1 MSVRS
6 YNKNLAHL
14 IWSTQN
20 REKLLADKQL
30 RKELSQYYY
39 DCSVEKD
46 NYMKINYVNTE
57 HVHTLIHLPANL
69 RLIKLSGRVSIK
81 SVDSSREILPLCFLA
96 LSFEFFL
103 LLSKAC
109 SFLIINKR
117 NQFYVS
123 NR

>member
-39 DCSVEKD
+39 DCPVEKD
-46 NYMKINYVNTE
+46 IYMKINYVNTE

-69 RLIKLSGRVSIK
+69 TVDKVIRQSFNKISRQFRGNITPVFFSI
-81 SVDSSREILPLCFLA
+81 
-96 LSFEFFL
+96 
-103 LLSKAC
+103 
-109 SFLIINKR
+109 II
-117 NQFYVS
+117 
-123 NR
+123 